1 MLDPSSRSPPFS
13 ATQSGESL
21 LEELRRC
28 RTLLAAERFEWDE
41 AKASANQAKHGVSFP
56 DAAHVFDDLSRLEWF
71 DDREDY
77 GEDRFVT
84 IGLVEG
90 REIVVVYT
98 MRGDSRRLIMARR
111 ATQREREEYY
121 GRREV

>member
-1 MLDPSSRSPPFS
+1 M
-13 ATQSGESL
+13 
-21 LEELRRC
+21 
-28 RTLLAAERFEWDE
+28 
-41 AKASANQAKHGVSFP
+41 SFP